1 MKTIIAIGH
10 KNPDTDSI
18 VASLIF
24 ADFLKKVRKPILG
37 FLNFKIKP
45 ARAGSLNKETKFVF
59 NYFKQTPPPLV
70 KNLRN
75 ENVVL
80 VDHGSY
86 EEAAD
91 GVEKAR
97 IVGVLDHHKL
107 GGLRTVTPIFYRAEP
122 IGSTSTILAKMF
134 LENKLSFDKKTE
146 GFLLAAI
153 LSDTLKLT
161 SPTTTSED
169 RRIVKILAKISKEN
183 INKLAQ
189 KMFEAKSDIKGIS
202 FNELVSKDY
211 KEYKDGGI
219 NFGVGVWETVCPQ
232 KIKVKEKEI
241 LSALEK
247 LKKKRKMKL
256 MFFALV
262 DILKKNSEVFL
273 LGEKEKSIAEKVF
286 KKRAKGSLLF
296 LSGVVSRKKQITPF
310 LINFLEKNEP
320 SQP

>member
-1 MKTIIAIGH
+1 MKSIIAIGH

-45 ARAGSLNKETKFVF
+45 ARAGSLNRETKFVF
-59 NYFKQTPPPLV
+59 NYFKQTPPFLI
-70 KNLRN
+70 KNIKN
-75 ENVVL
+75 KDVVL
-80 VDHGSY
+80 IDHGDY
-86 EEAAD
+86 DQAAE
-91 GVEKAR
+91 GVREAR
-97 IVGVLDHHKL
+97 IVGVIDHHQL
-107 GGLRTVTPIFYRAEP
+107 GGITTAAPIFYRAEP

-134 LENKLSFDKKTE
+134 LENKLFFDKKTA

-161 SPTTTSED
+161 SPTTTGD
-169 RRIVKILAKISKEN
+169 DKKITQILAKVSKEN
-183 INKLAQ
+183 IDRLSQ

-262 DILKKNSEVFL
+262 DIFKKNSEVFL
-273 LGEKEKSIAEKVF
+273 LGEKEKLVAEKVF
-286 KKRAKGSLLF
+286 RKKAKGNLLF
-296 LSGVVSRKKQITPF
+296 LPGVVSRKKQITPF
-310 LINFLEKNEP
+310 LINFLEKNENIC
-320 SQP
+320 